1 MKKRVVQTVSLA
13 LCMGMLLSGCGS
25 SSSEEIQNLNS
36 IKAADASESAVT
48 SLSISNSD
56 MEKSIYEQVSDRQL
70 IDLMSLDEVPDDII
84 PNVTSYMDS
93 VNTQIRGELQEELS
107 ELPLDESFSNYL
119 LFEMQKTPYAWAR
132 SKMIIRGIDPTSQSV
147 VVDVTYKTTGTEKPT
162 KGTSPIPRGIENY
175 DLYCQTRL
183 RKWNEY
189 LGALVNGVETAPDL
203 YDAFVKAY
211 GDPEEIMEAQDELSL
226 QEQVNKYKVTYAYPC
241 VADSKQEKGS
251 ASMVVRFILAP
262 DYAMGINKG
271 YKCAHM
277 YVTNYKLDKDPT
289 TATKKNK
296 KGEKVKLYKAYTKEG
311 ADVISD
317 YASDILYRYYVCL
330 DESNHSGL
338 NKLVK
343 DYGKYDTYMDN
354 YFKCT
359 YHKNA
364 GFTVTLF
371 SVSDS
376 KILCGVTLSRKLR
389 AKGSDMSLP
398 TYTDRYL
405 YSLELVDDELQITNE
420 VLLSS
425 KLVGEPKIQ
434 ADEADTSGF
443 ESKMNLSGA
452 DKKKVEQVI
461 SDFSTLQVLG
471 DVSSDA
477 FSDVVDNSI
486 STSSLN
492 DIKTAMTTVTDAT
505 KKVTFLSNWESG
517 YSNFASV
524 NLREVFQKK
533 DNSLVELN
541 SSISC
546 IYRGDKWMVYKYNIR
561 SVNNLDTTTLATK
574 NSLCVNDANGLVGNI
589 NSSVISDGEITEE
602 TTESSEETFGKSITY
617 PVDDPN
623 IDTKKL
629 KMDKVSNKE
638 LLPEEV
644 TSSDENK

>member
-1 MKKRVVQTVSLA
+1 MRKRVVQAISLA
-13 LCMGMLLSGCGS
+13 LCMGVILSVSGCGS
-25 SSSEEIQNLNS
+25 SSDAEIQNLNK
-36 IKAADASESAVT
+36 IKAADETESSVT
-48 SLSISNSD
+48 SLTISNSD

-70 IDLMSLDEVPDDII
+70 IDLMQLDEVPDDAI

-93 VNTQIRGELQEELS
+93 VNTQIRGELQEDIS
-107 ELPLDESFSNYL
+107 DLPLDESFSNYL
-119 LFEMQKTPYAWAR
+119 LFEMEKTPYAWAR
-132 SKMIIRGIDPTSQSV
+132 SKMIIRGLDPTSQSV
-147 VVDVTYKTTGTEKPT
+147 IVDVTYKTTGVEKPT
-162 KGTSPIPRGIENY
+162 KATSPIPRGIENY
-175 DLYCQTRL
+175 DLYCRNRL
-183 RKWNEY
+183 VKWNEY
-189 LGALVNGVETAPDL
+189 LNAIVNNRTDKADSLHEE
-203 YDAFVKAY
+203 FVKAY
-211 GDPEEIMEAQDELSL
+211 GDPDEIMEAQDELSL
-226 QEQVNKYKVTYAYPC
+226 QEQANKYKVTYAYPC

-251 ASMVVRFILAP
+251 ATMVVRFVLSP
-262 DYAMGINKG
+262 NYAMGINRG
-271 YKCAHM
+271 YTCTHM
-277 YVTNYKLDKDPT
+277 YLTSYKLDKDPT

-317 YASDILYRYYVCL
+317 YVSDILYRYYVCL
-330 DESNHSGL
+330 DENNHSGL

-343 DYGKYDTYMDN
+343 DYGKYDTYLDN

-371 SVSDS
+371 NVSDS
-376 KILCGVTLSRKLR
+376 KIICGVTLSRKVR
-389 AKGSDMSLP
+389 GKGSDMSLP

-405 YSLELVDDELQITNE
+405 YSLELVDNQLKITNE

-434 ADEADTSGF
+434 TEEADTSGF
-443 ESKMNLSGA
+443 SSTMNLNGA
-452 DKKKVEQVI
+452 DKQKVEQVI

-486 STSSLN
+486 SSSSLN

-505 KKVTFLSNWESG
+505 KKVTFLSSWESG
-517 YSNFASV
+517 YSNYATV
-524 NLREVFQKK
+524 NLREVFQKS

-541 SSISC
+541 SSLSC
-546 IYRGDKWMVYKYNIR
+546 IYRGDKWMVYKYSIR

-574 NSLCVNDANGLVGNI
+574 SALCVNDANGLVGKI
-589 NSSVISDGEITEE
+589 NSTVTSDGEITEE
-602 TTESSEETFGKSITY
+602 ENEEETFGKAITY
-617 PVDDPN
+617 PVDNPN
-623 IDTKKL
+623 VDTKQL

-638 LLPEEV
+638 DVEELQE
-644 TSSDENK
+644 SYNK